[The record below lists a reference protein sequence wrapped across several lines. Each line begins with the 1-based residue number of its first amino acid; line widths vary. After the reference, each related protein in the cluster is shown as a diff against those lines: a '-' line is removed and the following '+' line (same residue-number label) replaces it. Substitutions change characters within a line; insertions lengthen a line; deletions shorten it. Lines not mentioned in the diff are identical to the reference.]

1 MPTRS
6 LEALDRYLATLPRVP
21 LGVFPTPLV
30 PLERAGG
37 DLGVELWMKREECS
51 GLALGGN
58 KTRKLEYV
66 MAAALAQGH
75 DTIVTTG
82 PVTSNHTMMTAA
94 AARRLG
100 LAIHCV
106 VGGTPPAR
114 PYGNLLLLDYMG
126 ATLHF
131 SPIDFADP
139 DPGDVRTLGQ
149 LCRRVVET
157 TGGYWI
163 PAGGT
168 MPEAE
173 PGFMSAVSEIAAQRG
188 GRFDFDHVVL
198 ALGTGSTTTGVLLGL
213 ALAGFRARVEAVAVS
228 SRRALEGAFER
239 PPVSEFFLE
248 SAGHLG
254 LDLGPAEVPEHEVV
268 YGFAETGYGVA
279 TPESDRAIRYLVE
292 REGYFLDP
300 VYTAKAFAGLAGM
313 VEDGRIPRG
322 TRVLFLHTGGLSMTP
337 SPEKQYRG
345 ESSAD

>member
-6 LEALDRYLATLPRVP
+6 LQALDRYLAGLPRVP

-30 PLERAGG
+30 RLDRIGD
-37 DLGVELWMKREECS
+37 DLGIELWMKREECS

-58 KTRKLEYV
+58 KTRKLEFV

-75 DTIVTTG
+75 ETIVTTG

-100 LAIHCV
+100 LKIHCV
-106 VGGTPPAR
+106 VGGTPPER
-114 PYGNLLLLDYMG
+114 PFGNLLLLDYMG

-131 SPIDFADP
+131 SPIDFAEP
-139 DPGDVRTLGQ
+139 EPADVRMLGQ
-149 LCRRVVET
+149 LCRQVVES

-173 PGFMSAVSEIAAQRG
+173 PGFMSVVSEVAAQRG
-188 GRFDFDHVVL
+188 GCFDFGQTVV

-213 ALAGFRARVEAVAVS
+213 ALAGFRSFVQAVAVS
-228 SRRALEGAFER
+228 SRHALEGAFAR
-239 PPVSEFFLE
+239 PPVSKFFLE
-248 SAGHLG
+248 SAAHLG
-254 LDLGPAEVPEHEVV
+254 LDLGADEVPAHEVV

-279 TPESDRAIRYLVE
+279 TPESDRALRYVVE

-300 VYTAKAFAGLAGM
+300 VYTAKAFAGLLGM
-313 VEDGRIPRG
+313 VEDGRIPRDA
-322 TRVLFLHTGGLSMTP
+322 RVLFLHTGGLSMTP
-337 SPEKQYRG
+337 APEKQYRDEVSRG
-345 ESSAD
+345 